1 MCQYTAAAATA
12 AAANRHCT
20 GQFVEKLLPILWPI
34 SPCVLPTIFKCTA
47 VQCINCKDCMGNS
60 GFVSE
65 WIWCLGNYEP
75 TILKCMNLYGSLP
88 SFWSSMTKQFKTLP
102 ISKVR
107 IRRRVAGNFFLLVIM
122 SCTHIRVQNYLSH
135 DLIFI
140 IEGNLKAWQNL
151 HFSSS
156 RAAWLSRYQ

>member
-1 MCQYTAAAATA
+1 MCQYTAATATA

-107 IRRRVAGNFFLLVIM
+107 IRRRVAGNCFLLVI
-122 SCTHIRVQNYLSH
+122 NYSTLNA
-135 DLIFI
+135 
-140 IEGNLKAWQNL
+140 EL
-151 HFSSS
+151 HTYQSSELFVPWS
-156 RAAWLSRYQ
+156 DIHYWGEFKSLTKFTL

>member
-12 AAANRHCT
+12 ATNRHCT

-88 SFWSSMTKQFKTLP
+88 SFWSSMTQQFKTLP

-107 IRRRVAGNFFLLVIM
+107 IRRRVAGNFFLLVI
-122 SCTHIRVQNYLSH
+122 NYLT
-135 DLIFI
+135 LNV
-140 IEGNLKAWQNL
+140 EL
-151 HFSSS
+151 HTYQSSELFVPWS
-156 RAAWLSRYQ
+156 DIHYWGEFTSLTKFTL

>member
-1 MCQYTAAAATA
+1 MCQYTAVAAA

-20 GQFVEKLLPILWPI
+20 GQFGEKLLPILWPI

-75 TILKCMNLYGSLP
+75 TILKCMNLYGYLP
-88 SFWSSMTKQFKTLP
+88 SFWSSMTKQCKTLP

-107 IRRRVAGNFFLLVIM
+107 IIRRVAGNFFLLVI
-122 SCTHIRVQNYLSH
+122 NYLT
-135 DLIFI
+135 LNV
-140 IEGNLKAWQNL
+140 EL
-151 HFSSS
+151 HTYQSSELFVS
-156 RAAWLSRYQ
+156 WSDIHYWGEFKSLTNFTL

>member
-1 MCQYTAAAATA
+1 MCQYTAAAAT

-75 TILKCMNLYGSLP
+75 TILKCMNLYGYLP

-107 IRRRVAGNFFLLVIM
+107 IRRRVAGNFFLLVI
-122 SCTHIRVQNYLSH
+122 NYLT
-135 DLIFI
+135 LNV
-140 IEGNLKAWQNL
+140 EL
-151 HFSSS
+151 HTYQSSELFVS
-156 RAAWLSRYQ
+156 WSDIHYWGEFKSLTKFTL

>member
-1 MCQYTAAAATA
+1 MCQYTAAAAT

-88 SFWSSMTKQFKTLP
+88 SFWSSMTQQFKTLP

-107 IRRRVAGNFFLLVIM
+107 IRRRVAGNFFLLVI
-122 SCTHIRVQNYLSH
+122 NYLT
-135 DLIFI
+135 LNV
-140 IEGNLKAWQNL
+140 EL
-151 HFSSS
+151 HTYQSSELFVPWS
-156 RAAWLSRYQ
+156 DIHYWGEFKSLTKFTL

>member
-12 AAANRHCT
+12 AARNRHCT

-65 WIWCLGNYEP
+65 WIWCLGNYKP

-88 SFWSSMTKQFKTLP
+88 SFWSSMTQQFKTLP

-107 IRRRVAGNFFLLVIM
+107 IRRRVAGIFFLLVID
-122 SCTHIRVQNYLSH
+122 YLT
-135 DLIFI
+135 LNV
-140 IEGNLKAWQNL
+140 ELQTYQ
-151 HFSSS
+151 SSELFVPWS
-156 RAAWLSRYQ
+156 DIHYWGEFKSLTKFTL